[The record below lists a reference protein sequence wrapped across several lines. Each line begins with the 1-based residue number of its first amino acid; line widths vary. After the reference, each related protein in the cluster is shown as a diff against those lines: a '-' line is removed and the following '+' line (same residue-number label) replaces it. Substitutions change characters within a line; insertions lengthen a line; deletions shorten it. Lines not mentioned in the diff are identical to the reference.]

1 MGSDRARAYRSFEPG
16 RARERID
23 CRHRILRQAPGQV
36 LPAGE
41 QRPKRA
47 SQSFD
52 RARCTLNKQAVN
64 GRNMFVYTGGAVAN
78 AWGGVRTH
86 LLLERRSRSTQ
97 PEEGV
102 DITEPEEDGEA
113 VEDDGSQ

>member
-41 QRPKRA
+41 QRPKRS
-47 SQSFD
+47 SQSVD

-78 AWGGVRTH
+78 AWGGVRTS
-86 LLLERRSRSTQ
+86 LNGRSQWARLPSVYF
-97 PEEGV
+97 V
-102 DITEPEEDGEA
+102 DRL
-113 VEDDGSQ
+113 VYSLSVVFLHMMV